1 MKKTVEQLQAA
12 LNREM
17 EYTEKLNKKIDL
29 MREQLKERITIQEHE
44 RALALLQEKHARELA
59 EINNRQ
65 SKKSNERDAGRKKK
79 ATNQVILRV
88 LELRREGLSQ
98 QEISKAIFEELGI
111 IISRTTVGE
120 IVRGENGGGTD
131 L

>member
-12 LNREM
+12 LDREM

-44 RALALLQEKHARELA
+44 KALALLEEKHAQEIA

-65 SKKSNERDAGRKKK
+65 SKEHNERGAGRKKK

-88 LELRREGLSQ
+88 LELRQEGLSQ
-98 QEISKAIFEELGI
+98 QELSKAILEELGI
-111 IISRTTVGE
+111 IISRTTIGE
-120 IVRGENGGGTD
+120 IVRGEHGNGTN
-131 L
+131 

>member
-29 MREQLKERITIQEHE
+29 MRKQLKERITKQEHE
-44 RALALLQEKHARELA
+44 KAIALLKEKHAQELA

-65 SKKSNERDAGRKKK
+65 LKKYNERGAGRKKK
-79 ATNQVILRV
+79 VTNQVILRV
-88 LELRREGLSQ
+88 LELGQEGLSQ
-98 QEISKAIFEELGI
+98 QKISKAIFEELGI
-111 IISRTTVGE
+111 VISRTTVGE
-120 IVRGENGGGTD
+120 IVRGEHGNGAE
-131 L
+131 

>member
-1 MKKTVEQLQAA
+1 MKKTAEQLQAA
-12 LNREM
+12 LDREI

-44 RALALLQEKHARELA
+44 KAIALLQEKHAQEIA

-65 SKKSNERDAGRKKK
+65 SQKHNERGAGRRKK

-88 LELRREGLSQ
+88 LELRQEGLSQ
-98 QEISKAIFEELGI
+98 QNISKAIFEEFEI
-111 IISRTTVGE
+111 VISRTTVGE
-120 IVRGENGGGTD
+120 IVRGEHGNGTE
-131 L
+131 

>member
-12 LNREM
+12 LDREM

-44 RALALLQEKHARELA
+44 KALALLQEKHMQELA
-59 EINNRQ
+59 KINNRQ
-65 SKKSNERDAGRKKK
+65 SKEHNERGAGRRKK
-79 ATNQVILRV
+79 ATNQVVLRV
-88 LELRREGLSQ
+88 LELRQEGLSQ
-98 QEISKAIFEELGI
+98 QKISEVIFKELGI
-111 IISRTTVGE
+111 VIRAC
-120 IVRGENGGGTD
+120 

>member
-12 LNREM
+12 LDREM

-29 MREQLKERITIQEHE
+29 MREQLKERVTIQEHE
-44 RALALLQEKHARELA
+44 KALALLQEKHAQELA

-65 SKKSNERDAGRKKK
+65 SQKHNERGAGRKKK

-88 LELRREGLSQ
+88 LELRQEGLSQ
-98 QEISKAIFEELGI
+98 QKISKAIYEELGI
-111 IISRTTVGE
+111 VISRTTVGE
-120 IVRGENGGGTD
+120 IVRGEHGNGAE
-131 L
+131 

>member
-12 LNREM
+12 LDREM

-44 RALALLQEKHARELA
+44 KALALLKEKHVQELA

-65 SKKSNERDAGRKKK
+65 SNGHNARGAGRKKK
-79 ATNQVILRV
+79 TTNQVVLRV
-88 LELRREGLSQ
+88 LELRQEGLSQ
-98 QEISKAIFEELGI
+98 QKISKAIFEELGI
-111 IISRTTVGE
+111 VISRTTVGE
-120 IVRGENGGGTD
+120 IVRGEHGNGTE
-131 L
+131 

>member
-12 LNREM
+12 LDREI

-44 RALALLQEKHARELA
+44 KALSLLQEKHAQELA
-59 EINNRQ
+59 EINNHQ
-65 SKKSNERDAGRKKK
+65 SKGHNERGAGRKKK

-98 QEISKAIFEELGI
+98 QKISKSIFEEFGMV
-111 IISRTTVGE
+111 ISRTTVGE
-120 IVRGENGGGTD
+120 IVRGEHGNGAN
-131 L
+131 